1 MLYSIG
7 AIFSYDC
14 RSNITSGCVIS
25 GGWITS
31 WAKSVEGRLREIPN
45 PLLIPVL
52 MAETLINTAFAERR
66 ALHQVFYK
74 VEDQARKDAGFQE
87 PSMASVEESSGADI
101 QIRNTTRMQMWRRRG
116 KTEQSRAWMQDSSL
130 KGYRSLTSELSQA
143 NRCLG
148 RLQLLIERASL
159 VLKFVEQNNTVDL
172 FPPNLNSPPVTESI
186 AALAS
191 RAKFVQSSL
200 ESLQADQKNYPQR
213 LQSQTMIVTNLVAQQ
228 EVALSLQVATDSK
241 EIAAA
246 SRRDST
252 VMKIIAALGALFLPG
267 TFIAVRPPKR
277 FSFPTL
283 SKPNPLIC
291 FRPYWP

>member
-31 WAKSVEGRLREIPN
+31 WAKSIEDRLREIPN

-52 MAETLINTAFAERR
+52 MAETLINTAFTERG
-66 ALHQVFYK
+66 ALHEVIYK
-74 VEDQARKDAGFQE
+74 VEDQARKDAGTQE
-87 PSMASVEESSGADI
+87 PSVASVKEGSGADT
-101 QIRNTTRMQMWRRRG
+101 QIRSRTRMQMWRRRG
-116 KTEQSRAWMQDSSL
+116 KKEQSQAWVQNSSL
-130 KGYRSLTSELSQA
+130 KGYRSLTSELSKA
-143 NRCLG
+143 NRTLG
-148 RLQLLIERASL
+148 RVQLLIESANLILR
-159 VLKFVEQNNTVDL
+159 FVQEYNTVDL
-172 FPPNLNSPPVTESI
+172 FPPNSNSPHVTESI
-186 AALAS
+186 SALES

-200 ESLQADQKNYPQR
+200 EYLQADQKYWPQR

-228 EVALSLQVATDSK
+228 DVALSLQVATDSK

-246 SRRDST
+246 SRRDSA

-267 TFIAVRPPKR
+267 TFIAVSAKML
-277 FSFPTL
+277 SFQTV
-283 SKPNPLIC
+283 KPN
-291 FRPYWP
+291 R